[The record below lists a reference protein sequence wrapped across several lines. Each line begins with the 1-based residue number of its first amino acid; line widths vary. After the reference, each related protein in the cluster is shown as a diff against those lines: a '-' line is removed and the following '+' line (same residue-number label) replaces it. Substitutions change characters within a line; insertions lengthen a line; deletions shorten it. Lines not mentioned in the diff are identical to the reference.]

1 VYLTIVPATCFTKV
15 VEIVLFRRTRW
26 TFFTTNIV
34 PGLFYSQTMADV
46 WKSQGR
52 KFCEICK
59 VWFGDNRASIE
70 FHERGKKHKEALA
83 AKLRELSRA
92 SREKEKA
99 KAQMSTALAAME
111 AAALKTMRENG
122 EGVEH
127 GPSLPSTGLS
137 SKIFDPRQLKDIGSM
152 AREMAKRK
160 NEMQEI
166 KAEKRVSLTVPRST
180 PKYFKREFPV
190 PVEYLESN
198 VGVAKQEAGTL
209 PSCDET
215 VWVEADDGDGRT
227 YYYHM
232 YTGVSQWE
240 KPKLFYT
247 AEEYKRRFLDG
258 ELPKSTM
265 ENETVEQEQLSA
277 DTKDSNNEQTRVV
290 SQVKEY
296 SEPEVKTEP
305 DDDETTS
312 DLAVGDIPL
321 PEPGS
326 SIADVPVKKEPL
338 ESAVESNVAPVSTPT
353 ITYECQPAVYISQSH
368 MEEQDEK
375 SPAPPHGPYGSW
387 QRVTKEDSQPKFSPL
402 TAKYRAEEERERRLL
417 EEKEKLATK
426 GEPNLEFTE
435 KTAAVLTKKVKGP
448 IEFKKRSTA
457 KSVRQRMN

>member
-1 VYLTIVPATCFTKV
+1 MRLLRSNGNLYF
-15 VEIVLFRRTRW
+15 
-26 TFFTTNIV
+26 
-34 PGLFYSQTMADV
+34 
-46 WKSQGR
+46 
-52 KFCEICK
+52 K

-111 AAALKTMRENG
+111 AAALKAMRENG

-127 GPSLPSTGLS
+127 GPSLPSTGLA

-160 NEMQEI
+160 SEMQEV
-166 KAEKRVSLTVPRST
+166 KAQKRVPLTVPCST
-180 PKYFKREFPV
+180 PKYFKRELPV

-198 VGVAKQEAGTL
+198 VGVVKQEAGIL
-209 PSCDET
+209 PLCDET
-215 VWVEADDGDGRT
+215 VWVEADGGDGRT

-240 KPKLFYT
+240 KPKSFYT

-265 ENETVEQEQLSA
+265 DNETVKQEQPSA
-277 DTKDSNNEQTRVV
+277 GTKDSNDEETRVV
-290 SQVKEY
+290 SQVKEDGE
-296 SEPEVKTEP
+296 SEVKTEP
-305 DDDETTS
+305 DDVETAS

-321 PEPGS
+321 PGP
-326 SIADVPVKKEPL
+326 DVPVKKEPV
-338 ESAVESNVAPVSTPT
+338 ESAIESNLVPVSTPT
-353 ITYECQPAVYISQSH
+353 ITHECQPAVDTSQPH
-368 MEEQDEK
+368 MDEQDEE

-387 QRVTKEDSQPKFSPL
+387 QRVTKEDSQQKFSPL
-402 TAKYRAEEERERRLL
+402 TAKYRAEEERERKLL

-426 GEPNLEFTE
+426 DEPSLEFTE
-435 KTAAVLTKKVKGP
+435 KTGAVLTKKVKGP
-448 IEFKKRSTA
+448 IEFKKRSAA
-457 KSVRQRMN
+457 KSVRQRID